1 MSFVLRKTFP
11 NSSLSLRVTPST
23 VNHLCFIIV
32 LVMNYDRDPSGTVRR
47 RWQRIRTGLYIYFW
61 NQCNTF
67 NLWQPIE
74 NSHGTN
80 NSAAGFSVGPL
91 NCLCITI
98 IFTTRWVVK
107 MRETVY
113 PFFPFSSFRSC
124 TLFSKSQ
131 RRRTMCKQKLL
142 NKNGRYSATLHIHG
156 NVIVRRHKSHS
167 ALLTPLLVPFSVP
180 ATIELFTRAVE

>member
-113 PFFPFSSFRSC
+113 PFSFFQLHVVHS
-124 TLFSKSQ
+124 FQQKSE
-131 RRRTMCKQKLL
+131 
-142 NKNGRYSATLHIHG
+142 ATD
-156 NVIVRRHKSHS
+156 NVQTE
-167 ALLTPLLVPFSVP
+167 AF
-180 ATIELFTRAVE
+180 E